1 MSDGDCSSSTAQ
13 HPMLCEQ
20 ESSYSAV
27 IKMLFKNQN
36 SCHRLWVK
44 EDLSAGQEHVDVSK
58 IESIFMS
65 RKG

>member
-44 EDLSAGQEHVDVSK
+44 EELSAGQEHVDVSK